1 MTNIMALDFTNCV
14 KLFARRS
21 RKNVG
26 FKRIDLTDCTNLE
39 SMQRNCSKLEKI
51 LAFSCNKLSLTKVKN
66 MDTLEK
72 VQEYLK
78 EL

>member
-1 MTNIMALDFTNCV
+1 MRL
-14 KLFARRS
+14 
-21 RKNVG
+21 KNWQ
-26 FKRIDLTDCTNLE
+26 K
-39 SMQRNCSKLEKI
+39 KLEKI
-51 LAFSCNKLSLTKVKN
+51 LAFSCNKLSPKPKVKN